1 MNEKG
6 KLFVISGPSGAG
18 KSTVVFKA
26 MEGRNDLCFSTS
38 VTTRKP
44 RPGEVDGR
52 EYFFVDLERFDEM
65 VKKEEEYRLGNIMPM
80 DQVREKVKKIIAKE
94 GYYCRE

>member
-26 MEGRNDLCFSTS
+26 MEGRDDLCFSTS

-65 VKKEEEYRLGNIMPM
+65 VKEEEEYRLGNIMPM

-94 GYYCRE
+94 GNYCRD